1 MHCYV
6 PGCKV
11 ECGNASNVCAKHRP
25 ADDARATLPAP
36 PVRCAHRYGSGT
48 QCRFH
53 AIPGLPMCHAHVG
66 TLPLT
71 HTPEPTR

>member
-1 MHCYV
+1 MTHTT
-6 PGCKV
+6 PIP
-11 ECGNASNVCAKHRP
+11 AS
-25 ADDARATLPAP
+25 DDARATLPAP

-66 TLPLT
+66 TLPLD
-71 HTPEPTR
+71 TPIRQEPTR